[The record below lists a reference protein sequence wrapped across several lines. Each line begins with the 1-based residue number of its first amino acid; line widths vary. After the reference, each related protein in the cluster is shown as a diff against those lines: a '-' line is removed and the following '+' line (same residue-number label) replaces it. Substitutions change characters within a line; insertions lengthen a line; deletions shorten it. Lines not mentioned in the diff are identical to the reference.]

1 MFLPIRVYNPKRFQ
15 CYRFVIKESLALHLL
30 AISGSLRAASANTA
44 LLRAAIGLAPA
55 GVTVEL
61 YTGLA
66 DLPHF
71 NPDLD
76 GAELPAPVLALR
88 AHIGRATGL
97 LICSPEYAHGVPG
110 SLKNALDWLVSSVEF
125 PGKPVALLNASRYS
139 SHAFAS
145 LTETLTTMSA
155 YLCTEASVTVPLT
168 KQSFAADGTLLDAA
182 CAALLQQALATF
194 VRAIEQ
200 YKSPFAGKE

>member
-1 MFLPIRVYNPKRFQ
+1 M
-15 CYRFVIKESLALHLL
+15 HLF
-30 AISGSLRAASANTA
+30 AISGSLRAVSANTA
-44 LLRAAIGLAPA
+44 LLRAASGLAPA
-55 GVTVEL
+55 GVSLEL

-71 NPDLD
+71 NPDL
-76 GAELPAPVLALR
+76 ESEPLPAAVLALR
-88 AHIGRATGL
+88 AQIQRADGL

-110 SLKNALDWLVSSVEF
+110 SLKNALDWLVGSVEF

-139 SHAFAS
+139 TYAFAA
-145 LTETLTTMSA
+145 LTEILTTMSA

-168 KQSFAADGTLLDAA
+168 KQSFAADGALIDTESAA
-182 CAALLQQALATF
+182 ILQQALATF

-200 YKSPFAGKE
+200 YSSPFAGKE

>member
-1 MFLPIRVYNPKRFQ
+1 M
-15 CYRFVIKESLALHLL
+15 HLL

-44 LLRAAIGLAPA
+44 LLRAASGLAPA
-55 GVTVEL
+55 GVTIEL

-76 GAELPAPVLALR
+76 GDDLPATVLALR
-88 AHIGRATGL
+88 AQIQRTAGL

-139 SHAFAS
+139 THAFAA
-145 LTETLTTMSA
+145 LAEILTTMSA

-168 KQSFAADGTLLDAA
+168 KQSFAADGTLIDTAS
-182 CAALLQQALATF
+182 AALLQQALGTF
-194 VRAIEQ
+194 VHAIEQ
-200 YKSPFAGKE
+200 YKSPFAGKV

>member
-1 MFLPIRVYNPKRFQ
+1 M
-15 CYRFVIKESLALHLL
+15 HLF

-55 GVTVEL
+55 GVTIEL

-71 NPDLD
+71 NPDLESD
-76 GAELPAPVLALR
+76 PLLPVAVLALR
-88 AHIGRATGL
+88 AQIQRADGI

-110 SLKNALDWLVSSVEF
+110 SLKNALDWLVGSVEF

-139 SHAFAS
+139 THAFAS
-145 LTETLTTMSA
+145 LMETLTTMSA
-155 YLCTEASVTVPLT
+155 YLCAAASVTVPLT
-168 KQSFAADGTLLDAA
+168 KQSFAADGTLSDTESAA
-182 CAALLQQALATF
+182 VLQQALAAF